1 VIDNCLEILTKYN
14 MGAVEPASDNGGDEE
29 LRAVSVFASIRHGQK
44 SRLSVLELEVL
55 I

>member
-1 VIDNCLEILTKYN
+1 LIILTEYN
-14 MGAVEPASDNGGDEE
+14 VGAIEPASDNGGDEE

-44 SRLSVLELEVL
+44 SGLGVLKFEVF